1 MENKIKGGKA
11 DKMSLEDIARKHSV
25 FLGTIKKEFDMGCKV
40 EREHTT
46 DPEKAKEIAMDH
58 LAEFPDYYT
67 RLKKM
72 EKEAEHKKENKEQTM
87 SDASGSFEAPLTGT
101 ILKKDIHKLHNF
113 NTKKEVKEQGIGS
126 SGAYDG
132 PIGTAGPSSPMDHT
146 KKKRKDPLAL
156 DEKGKSS
163 ATASITA
170 ASTDDMVST
179 KKGFPRFGGPDAKFV
194 EIDKKCKTY
203 PYCNQ
208 GDSGQKFKFISEI
221 KGMKEAIEFAA
232 KKHGLPFEQVAEMV
246 LRESAEISEALPKGV
261 FDDPANTRALRSW
274 TDKGPKPVYNLTTQE
289 PLDIKTTDDVDIAKL
304 KIILNKHDIKFQVEV
319 GVAGIDPKPLSI
331 KEPEVIDNDDDD
343 DFDDENSIDF
353 SKINKVV

>member
-1 MENKIKGGKA
+1 
-11 DKMSLEDIARKHSV
+11 
-25 FLGTIKKEFDMGCKV
+25 
-40 EREHTT
+40 
-46 DPEKAKEIAMDH
+46 
-58 LAEFPDYYT
+58 
-67 RLKKM
+67 
-72 EKEAEHKKENKEQTM
+72 
-87 SDASGSFEAPLTGT
+87 
-101 ILKKDIHKLHNF
+101 
-113 NTKKEVKEQGIGS
+113 
-126 SGAYDG
+126 
-132 PIGTAGPSSPMDHT
+132 
-146 KKKRKDPLAL
+146 
-156 DEKGKSS
+156 
-163 ATASITA
+163 
-170 ASTDDMVST
+170 
-179 KKGFPRFGGPDAKFV
+179 
-194 EIDKKCKTY
+194 
-203 PYCNQ
+203 
-208 GDSGQKFKFISEI
+208 
-221 KGMKEAIEFAA
+221 MKEAIEFAA